1 MLEINLD
8 ITIIIFVFIWIVC
21 TISYNSTQLHF
32 EHVEKKQTNFNVA
45 VEARKRYESL
55 TEKDNKITGTF

>member
-1 MLEINLD
+1 MQ
-8 ITIIIFVFIWIVC
+8 V
-21 TISYNSTQLHF
+21 HF

-55 TEKDNKITGTF
+55 TEKDNRITGTFLKKLRYIQV

>member
-1 MLEINLD
+1 M
-8 ITIIIFVFIWIVC
+8 VC
-21 TISYNSTQLHF
+21 TISYNSMQVHF
-32 EHVEKKQTNFNVA
+32 EHVAKKQTNFNVA